1 MIDKFCQL
9 WLSWIQR
16 CILFRLLL
24 LVIIDWQ
31 VMTIGSIC
39 SCWSM
44 PVLVLNHPMVI
55 LFINDTWNEFLLW
68 LHLSA
73 FVLLFTEQPNTNDCI
88 QLHSRLNMS
97 IDISNTELNWTWLL
111 NISSFV
117 PIQEQRWLYRISLM
131 TQSRV
136 LFSDR
141 LHIVKKKENTWVR
154 SNQTYTCGTIWWTI
168 TWHTVFVWMCQQS
181 SWSLSSFHEM
191 NSC

>member
-9 WLSWIQR
+9 WLSRIQR

-24 LVIIDWQ
+24 FVIIDWQ

-141 LHIVKKKENTWVR
+141 LHIVKKKREYMSSVESDVHLWNHLMDDHLTH
-154 SNQTYTCGTIWWTI
+154 SLCMNMSTIKLI
-168 TWHTVFVWMCQQS
+168 LIVV
-181 SWSLSSFHEM
+181 SWNE
-191 NSC
+191 